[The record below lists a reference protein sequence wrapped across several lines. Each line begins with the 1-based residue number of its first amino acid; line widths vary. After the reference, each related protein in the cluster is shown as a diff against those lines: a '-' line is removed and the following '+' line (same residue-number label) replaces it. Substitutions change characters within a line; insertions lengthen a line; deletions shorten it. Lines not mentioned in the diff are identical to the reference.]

1 MSETTAA
8 RPSAS
13 RGLGLIV
20 RRELGVYFGSRGGWL
35 IASLVLLITGILFNA
50 DAVGTG
56 SKFSADV
63 LSDFFKDASGVIM
76 VGAILISM
84 RLVAEERQSGTLP
97 LLLNSSLTE
106 GEIIFAK
113 FLSAWLFLSVI
124 ITVGAYMPLLIFV
137 RGKVS
142 LGHLGAGYL
151 GLYLLGAAVVAIGTF
166 GSAVARSQ
174 VVAAVIGGSITVVLL
189 LVWML
194 ARLIDGPLGDVI
206 GQLALWDKHF
216 VPFMRGTINL
226 ADILYYLSV
235 TVLFLVLA
243 RNGLESRRWSS

>member
-1 MSETTAA
+1 MSATTIA
-8 RPSAS
+8 RPSALG
-13 RGLGLIV
+13 GLGLIV
-20 RRELGVYFGSRGGWL
+20 RRELGVYFGTRGGWV
-35 IASLVLLITGILFNA
+35 IASLMLLITGLFFNG
-50 DAVGTG
+50 DAVGSG

-63 LSDFFKDASGVIM
+63 LSDFFKSASGVMM

-84 RLVAEERQSGTLP
+84 RLIAEERQSGTLP
-97 LLLNSSLTE
+97 LLLNSSLSE

-124 ITVGAYMPLLIFV
+124 MTASVYMPLLIFL
-137 RGKVS
+137 RGKIS
-142 LGHLGAGYL
+142 LGHVATGYL

-189 LVWML
+189 VIWMV
-194 ARLIDGPLGDVI
+194 ARLVDGALGDVM
-206 GQLALWDKHF
+206 GQIALWDKHF
-216 VPFMRGTINL
+216 TPFMRGTINVS
-226 ADILYYLSV
+226 DVLYFVSV
-235 TVLFLVLA
+235 TAFFLVLA

>member
-63 LSDFFKDASGVIM
+63 LSDFFKDASGVMM

-84 RLVAEERQSGTLP
+84 RLVAEERQAGTLP

-166 GSAVARSQ
+166 GSAVAKSQ

-216 VPFMRGTINL
+216 VPFMRGTVNL
-226 ADILYYLSV
+226 ADVLYYLSV

>member
-1 MSETTAA
+1 MSATSGA
-8 RPSAS
+8 RPSAR
-13 RGLGLIV
+13 RGLTLIV

-35 IASLVLLITGILFNA
+35 VASLVLLITGILFNA
-50 DAVGTG
+50 EAVGTG

-63 LSDFFKDASGVIM
+63 LADFFKDASGVMM

-84 RLVAEERQSGTLP
+84 RLVAEERQAGTLP

-106 GEIIFAK
+106 GELILAK
-113 FLSAWLFLSVI
+113 FLSAWLFLVVI
-124 ITVGAYMPLLIFV
+124 MTVGAYMPLLIFL

-142 LGHLGAGYL
+142 LGHLAAGYL

-194 ARLIDGPLGDVI
+194 ARLVDGALGDLI

-216 VPFMRGTINL
+216 TPFMRGTITA

-235 TVLFLVLA
+235 TAFFLVLA

>member
-63 LSDFFKDASGVIM
+63 LSDFFKDASGVMM

-106 GEIIFAK
+106 GEIILAK
-113 FLSAWLFLSVI
+113 FLSAWLFLSFI

-166 GSAVARSQ
+166 GSAVAKSQ

-194 ARLIDGPLGDVI
+194 ARLVDGPLGDVI